1 MVHCAAGLGI
11 AVTILA
17 CYFIKYQNYSA
28 KDSIEKAGGKI
39 EEIKPKD
46 KVEKKE
52 LKNEDTD
59 K

>member
-1 MVHCAAGLGI
+1 MTVEGI
-11 AVTILA
+11 NVT
-17 CYFIKYQNYSA
+17 KGA
-28 KDSIEKAGGKI
+28 KKSIEKAGGKI

-52 LKNEDTD
+52 LKNEDID